1 MSIWKME
8 KGAMSMAAA
17 AKGSG
22 MKGTKSRRMLD
33 GK

>member
-1 MSIWKME
+1 ME
-8 KGAMSMAAA
+8 KRAMSMATA

-22 MKGTKSRRMLD
+22 MKDTKSRRMLD